1 MDVLEYIKEKKGK
14 RLPESFK
21 APKVYN
27 ILPYLGTD
35 LITFDFSAL
44 DHPIDHRSFLVRKRS
59 SYYAA

>member
-35 LITFDFSAL
+35 LITFVFPPKIIL
-44 DHPIDHRSFLVRKRS
+44 LTKGSFLAS
-59 SYYAA
+59 

>member
-27 ILPYLGTD
+27 ILPYLGTG
-35 LITFDFSAL
+35 LQFFPPKS
-44 DHPIDHRSFLVRKRS
+44 HPIDQMIVF
-59 SYYAA
+59 